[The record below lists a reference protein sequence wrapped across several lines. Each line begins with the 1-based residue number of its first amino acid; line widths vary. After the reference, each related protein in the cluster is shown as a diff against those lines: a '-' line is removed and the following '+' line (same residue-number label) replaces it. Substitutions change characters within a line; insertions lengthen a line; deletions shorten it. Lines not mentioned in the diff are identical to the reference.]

1 MKISISCLLILLIA
15 AICCQNA
22 YSDESIQLTQD
33 GNTEYRIMLS
43 PNASSIETFATQE
56 LQGYIMQVSG
66 AFPPIAGPDE
76 PPLGKRIFIGKGIL
90 AKMGLNIDESTLG
103 SDGFVIK
110 TDGDKIFIAGA
121 TPRGTLYGIYA
132 FIESIGCR
140 WFAPGVNGEIIPQI
154 PSITIPQLNISER
167 PRMSYRGFKSSFL
180 TTYTNT
186 EWLDWM
192 AKNRLNLLMIDD
204 TMYNDLKN
212 TVCGELE
219 RRVIQVGVSF
229 EIPESENDNKT
240 KDDVSS
246 ETFTKKLM
254 DFINSN
260 PEVSIIELRLKT
272 SNKSEINS
280 IKQESSI
287 SIANTIHKNYP
298 EKIVS
303 IQVDYSAVK
312 SSGKIFY
319 SSVTRRNEN
328 GKGDYVFSFVPT
340 ERCYRH
346 SLGDRECK
354 INDKQRTCIG
364 TLQKSGKKISLY
376 EYYMASYE
384 QNSLP
389 FPILQT
395 ISSDFKYLSN
405 IEGFNGAVSQCESSN
420 FGTYGLNYYVFSR
433 ISWNPQYDLG
443 MIVDDYC
450 NRYYDKA
457 SEPMKRFF
465 SILEDAMAKT
475 EHFSYIDPPEL
486 IINIFDEVML
496 KELQDQLDMAKSL
509 TDDVIVFD
517 RIRKSQL
524 SLDYTTLLWNTIY
537 YYLKGIEFQEAK
549 NKDAKDYLQ
558 KAYENGDKLVKF
570 LYRNLEENVF
580 IVTESFVFDY
590 LEPIISDA
598 RGRLDSLGS

>member
-1 MKISISCLLILLIA
+1 
-15 AICCQNA
+15 
-22 YSDESIQLTQD
+22 
-33 GNTEYRIMLS
+33 IMIS
-43 PNASSIETFATQE
+43 PNASPIETFATQE

-76 PPLGKRIFIGKGIL
+76 PPLGKRIYIGKGIL

-110 TDGDKIFIAGA
+110 TDGDKIFIAGN
-121 TPRGTLYGIYA
+121 TPGGTLYGIYA

-186 EWLDWM
+186 EWIDWM

-212 TVCGELE
+212 TVRGELE

-229 EIPESENDNKT
+229 EIPESEDEDKT
-240 KDDVSS
+240 KDDVSL

-260 PEVSIIELRLKT
+260 PEVSIIERRLKT

-280 IKQESSI
+280 IKQESLI
-287 SIANTIHKNYP
+287 NIANTIHENHPKKSILP
-298 EKIVS
+298 LLGGTRIVS
-303 IQVDYSAVK
+303 IQVDYSSVK
-312 SSGKIFY
+312 TSGKIFY

-328 GKGDYVFSFVPT
+328 GKGDYVFSFEPT

-354 INDKQRTCIG
+354 INGKQRTCIE
-364 TLQKSGKKISLY
+364 TLQKLGTKISLY
-376 EYYMASYE
+376 EHYMASYE

-405 IEGFNGAVSQCESSN
+405 IGGFNGAISQCESSN
-420 FGTYGLNYYVFSR
+420 FGTYGLNYYVFAR
-433 ISWNPQYDLG
+433 MSWNPQYDLG

-450 NRYYDKA
+450 NRYYDKS

-465 SILEDAMAKT
+465 SILEDAMAKM

-486 IINIFDEVML
+486 IIKIFDEATL
-496 KELQDQLDMAKSL
+496 KELQNQLDMAKSL
-509 TDDVIVFD
+509 TNDVIVFD

>member
-1 MKISISCLLILLIA
+1 MKTSISCLLILLIA
-15 AICCQNA
+15 SICCQNI

-33 GNTEYRIMLS
+33 GDTEYRIMLS
-43 PNASSIETFATQE
+43 PNASPIETFATQE
-56 LQGYIMQVSG
+56 LQGYVMQVSG

-90 AKMGLNIDESTLG
+90 AKMGLNIDENTLG

-110 TDGDKIFIAGA
+110 TDGDKIFIAGS

-186 EWLDWM
+186 EWIDWM

-229 EIPESENDNKT
+229 EIPESEDDNKT

-260 PEVSIIELRLKT
+260 PEVNIIELRLKT
-272 SNKSEINS
+272 SNKSEIS
-280 IKQESSI
+280 STKQESPI
-287 SIANTIHKNYP
+287 NIANTIHENHP

-303 IQVDYSAVK
+303 IQVDYSSVK
-312 SSGKIFY
+312 TSGKIFC
-319 SSVTRRNEN
+319 SSVARRNEN
-328 GKGDYVFSFVPT
+328 GKGDYVFSFEPT
-340 ERCYRH
+340 ERCYHH

-364 TLQKSGKKISLY
+364 TLQKLGKKIGLY
-376 EYYMASYE
+376 EHYMASYE

-405 IEGFNGAVSQCESSN
+405 IGGFNGAVSQCESSN
-420 FGTYGLNYYVFSR
+420 FGTYGLNYYVFAR
-433 ISWNPQYDLG
+433 MSWNPQYDLG

-457 SEPMKRFF
+457 SEPMKIFF
-465 SILEDAMAKT
+465 SILEDAMANT

-486 IINIFDEVML
+486 IIKIFDEATL
-496 KELQDQLDMAKSL
+496 KKLQNQLDMAKSL
-509 TDDVIVFD
+509 TSDVIVFE

-524 SLDYTTLLWNTIY
+524 SFDYTTLLWNTIY
-537 YYLKGIEFQEAK
+537 YYLKGIEFQEEK